1 MFVNLAPD
9 IVQMK
14 VDLVGF
20 DTFAFSMTSFDF
32 SDGTWG
38 GNLRTELGN
47 APLMVIRCIS
57 LAFDGC
63 KIKFGEAV
71 C

>member
-1 MFVNLAPD
+1 M
-9 IVQMK
+9 
-14 VDLVGF
+14 VGF
-20 DTFAFSMTSFDF
+20 NTFAFSMTSFDF